1 LPSFTPSTL
10 TEELNSTLDRLDFN
24 TNFSTIIKNLDCQGG
39 KMKLTRFSY
48 NRTEH
53 FGFVN
58 DNRFYSFKEFSL
70 NTADPDQ
77 LLSLGNYLKK
87 LPDSR
92 ITAEEIEK
100 NIFSIAK
107 EGIKRESV
115 KLLPITGNPP
125 ALIDFALTPTHLFNS
140 ALGFIDHEFSGLKA
154 FISRRV
160 IKKRIDKAMAKPFY
174 PYYKGNCSVIS
185 GEDDTVV
192 WPSYSAYLDIEPE
205 LAFLYGNEKERI
217 AGYLIFNDLSAR
229 DVQFQ
234 ELSEL
239 SLTRS
244 KDFDNGIGSFLVTPD
259 EAGNVRELQVKLT
272 IGNHEPLKSDTSD
285 YLISPEKVVDYL
297 LSIAPIQT
305 GTVVG
310 MGTVPGLCSIE
321 RGEWIPPGQHFTIE
335 FEKLGSLTQH
345 FPEKVDFSGEH
356 RWRKR
361 NDLV

>member
-1 LPSFTPSTL
+1 
-10 TEELNSTLDRLDFN
+10 
-24 TNFSTIIKNLDCQGG
+24 
-39 KMKLTRFSY
+39 MKLTRFAY
-48 NRTEH
+48 HDAEQ
-53 FGFVN
+53 FGFVK
-58 DNRFYSFKEFSL
+58 DDRFYSFRDFSL
-70 NTADPDQ
+70 KPAAADQ
-77 LLSLGNYLKK
+77 LFSLERYLKN
-87 LPDSR
+87 LPASR
-92 ITAEEIEK
+92 RTAEEIEK
-100 NIFSIAK
+100 SIDSVAAP
-107 EGIKRESV
+107 GVDRERV

-125 ALIDFALTPTHLFNS
+125 ALIDFGLTPTHLLNS

-154 FISRRV
+154 LIARRV
-160 IKKRIDKAMAKPFY
+160 IKKRIEKAKAKPFY

-205 LAFLYGNEKERI
+205 LAFIYGNEQERI

-229 DVQFQ
+229 DVQFP

-244 KDFDNGIGSFLVTPD
+244 KDFDNGIGPFLVTPD
-259 EAGNVRELQVKLT
+259 EAGNVRALEVTLT

-285 YLISPEKVVDYL
+285 YIISPEEVVNYL

-321 RGEWIPPGQHFTIE
+321 RGEWMPPGERFTIE
-335 FEKLGSLTQH
+335 FEKLGSLTQR
-345 FPEKVDFSGEH
+345 FPEKVYFSGEQ

-361 NDLV
+361 DDLGQ

>member
-1 LPSFTPSTL
+1 MDTAQ
-10 TEELNSTLDRLDFN
+10 LNFEDITTTF
-24 TNFSTIIKNLDCQGG
+24 KNLDCQGG

-48 NRTEH
+48 NGAEY
-53 FGFVN
+53 FGFIK
-58 DNRFYSFKEFSL
+58 DNRFYSFRDFSL
-70 NTADPDQ
+70 KTAAADQ

-87 LPDSR
+87 LPHSR
-92 ITAEEIEK
+92 RAAEEIEK
-100 NIFSIAK
+100 NIDSLAK
-107 EGIKRESV
+107 DGKKRESV

-125 ALIDFALTPTHLFNS
+125 ALIDFGLTPTHLLRS

-154 FISRRV
+154 LIARRV
-160 IKKRIDKAMAKPFY
+160 IKKRIDRAMTKSFY
-174 PYYKGNCSVIS
+174 SYYKGNCSVIS
-185 GEDDTVV
+185 GEGDTVV

-205 LAFLYGNEKERI
+205 LAFLYGNEGERI

-229 DVQFQ
+229 DVQFP
-234 ELSEL
+234 ELNEL

-259 EAGNVRELQVKLT
+259 EVGNVRELEVKLT
-272 IGNHEPLKSDTSD
+272 IGIHEPLKSDTSD
-285 YLISPEKVVDYL
+285 YLISPEEVVDYL
-297 LSIAPIQT
+297 LTIAPIQT

-321 RGEWIPPGQHFTIE
+321 RGEWIPPGEHFTIE
-335 FEKLGSLTQH
+335 FEKLGSLTQR
-345 FPEKVDFSGEH
+345 FPEKVNFSGEH